1 MKNSDILF
9 LTLKVFSA
17 TGGIEK
23 VCQIAG
29 KALYEFGMVN
39 NTVVKIFSMHDASD
53 GAENNHYFPN
63 ELFYGFA
70 ANRVSFIY
78 NATKAGA
85 TANLV
90 ILSHINLLPVAW
102 LIKKRNPRVKI
113 ILMAHGIEIWDAL
126 PASKQKFMHVVDT
139 FACVSSFTKSTI
151 EKVHHV
157 ASSKAMVLNNCIDP
171 FLTVS
176 SKHVDSI
183 DLKKRYGMST
193 NDIVL
198 LTLTRITE
206 RDRYKGYDVVIKAM
220 AEMVKFNTGIKY
232 ILAGGYQP
240 AERKYIDDL
249 LREYNVESNVI
260 LTGYVKNEEL
270 AAHFN
275 IADIYV
281 MPSVKEGFGIVF
293 VEAMLYGLPVI
304 AANVD
309 GSTDALLQGKLG
321 TLVNPNEPK
330 AVVEAVKNI
339 MANKQKYTP
348 SLKLVDTHFSYDT
361 YKTNFENLIHSH
373 AS

>member
-1 MKNSDILF
+1 MKNSNILF

-39 NTVVKIFSMHDASD
+39 NTVVKIYSMHDAANS
-53 GAENNHYFPN
+53 AENNQYFPN
-63 ELFYGFA
+63 ELFYGYA

-85 TANLV
+85 IANLV

-102 LIKKRNPRVKI
+102 LIKKRNPKVKV

-151 EKVHHV
+151 EKVHAV
-157 ASSKAMVLNNCIDP
+157 PNSRTSVLNNCIDP
-171 FLTVS
+171 FLNASLKGTTNV
-176 SKHVDSI
+176 
-183 DLKKRYGMST
+183 DLKMRYGINS

-206 RDRYKGYDVVIKAM
+206 RDRYKGYDVVIKAI
-220 AEMVKFNTGIKY
+220 AELVKFNAGIKY
-232 ILAGGYQP
+232 MLAGGYQP
-240 AERKYIDDL
+240 TEKKYIDDL
-249 LREYNVESNVI
+249 LLEFNVQSNVI

-309 GSTDALLQGKLG
+309 GSTDALLQGRLG
-321 TLVNPNEPK
+321 TLVNPNAPDEI
-330 AVVEAVKNI
+330 VQAVKKI
-339 MANKQKYTP
+339 IANKQKYTP
-348 SLKLVDTHFSYDT
+348 SLSLVNTYFSYEA

>member
-1 MKNSDILF
+1 MKNSNILF

-39 NTVVKIFSMHDASD
+39 NTVVKIFSMHDAAD

-63 ELFYGFA
+63 ELFYGYA

-85 TANLV
+85 AANLI

-126 PASKQKFMHVVDT
+126 PASKQKLMHVINT

-151 EKVHHV
+151 EKVHRIPTSRT
-157 ASSKAMVLNNCIDP
+157 AVLNNCIDP

-176 SKHVDSI
+176 TKHVNHI
-183 DLKKRYGMST
+183 ELKKRYGIS
-193 NDIVL
+193 NGDILL

-206 RDRYKGYDVVIKAM
+206 RDRYKGYDTVIKAM
-220 AEMVKFNTGIKY
+220 AELVEFNANIKY
-232 ILAGGYQP
+232 MLAGGYQP
-240 AERKYIDDL
+240 AEKKYIEAL
-249 LREYNVESNVI
+249 IFEYNVKSNVI

-270 AAHFN
+270 ADHFN
-275 IADIYV
+275 IADLYV

-309 GSTDALLQGKLG
+309 GSTDALLQGQLG
-321 TLVNPNEPK
+321 TLVNPNQPNEI
-330 AVVEAVKNI
+330 VQAVKQI
-339 MANKQKYTP
+339 IANKQKHTP
-348 SLKLVDTHFSYDT
+348 SLSLVDAHFSYDA
-361 YKTNFENLIHSH
+361 YKANFENLIHLH